1 MRPVRIALYGDV
13 NLNIIDGSAIWLASL
28 AHVLHRIERTRLTV
42 LRKAPE
48 RRDLITAE
56 LAGLDRLRL
65 VGPAAG
71 RPLTPALALDEL
83 ERRDREEPF
92 DVVVLR
98 GYALARHA
106 ARRPQL
112 AGRLWTYLTDIEQDP
127 VARTDDDRA
136 ELTAIA
142 RSSDR
147 LLCQTEQL
155 RGHLEGGT
163 RAAANRTILLPP
175 MVAPAFVHAGAAR
188 RGHPTQVRRLFYA
201 GKFAPGWGLLE
212 LVATFARLRARHPG
226 LQLDVAGDKIHDPPD
241 DPAFRPAVEAAL
253 TGTEGLVWHGGVSRT
268 QVAALLADAD
278 IALSARDS
286 RLDDSL
292 ELSTKLLEYGAAG
305 VPVVCNRTDMH
316 VELFGHAYPLFIDG
330 IDDLEAV
337 LDDAIGDV
345 GSWRRAA
352 AVVRTAARAFTYDR
366 VADLLRPHLARRVPA
381 VASPAGSGPRV
392 LVATHDRKFFSAI
405 ADHLSRCGAQVSF
418 DDWHGHA
425 RHDEA
430 VSKDLLQRA
439 DVVVCEWAV
448 GNAVWY
454 SHNLRPG
461 QRLLLRLHRMELDT
475 PFPAEIRF
483 DAVERAVVVSE
494 LFRDK
499 AVGQLGWPAE
509 RIAVVPNWVDT
520 LLLDRPKLP
529 DAHVHLGLLGW
540 IPQRKRLDRALDVIE
555 RLARADDRWR
565 LHLGG
570 PLPWE
575 LRWVWMRLAEREYL
589 TDQLDR
595 IRMSPVLRR
604 AVSIDGHQH
613 NVASWLRQIGFVLS
627 PSDDESFHLAPAEGM
642 ASGAVPVIWPWETA
656 VGVYGRRWLVDDASA
671 AAERI
676 AVTDWQAERR
686 VAQAYVRRRYPLE
699 PVVDAWADLV
709 LGGRSAP

>member
-28 AHVLHRIERTRLTV
+28 VQVLHRIQRTRLTV

-56 LAGLDRLRL
+56 LAALDRLRL
-65 VGPAAG
+65 VGPTTG
-71 RPLTPALALDEL
+71 RPLTPVQALDEL
-83 ERRDREEPF
+83 ERLDHGERF
-92 DVVVLR
+92 DLIVLR

-106 ARRPQL
+106 ARRSQL

-127 VARTDDDRA
+127 AALTDDDRV

-155 RGHLEGGT
+155 RGHLEGCT
-163 RAAANRTILLPP
+163 SAAANRTILLPP
-175 MVAPAFVHAGAAR
+175 MVAPAFADAGAAR
-188 RGHPTQVRRLFYA
+188 RRRPADVRRLFYA
-201 GKFAPGWGLLE
+201 GKFAPGWGVLE
-212 LVATFARLRARHPG
+212 LIAAFSRLRGHHPR
-226 LQLDVAGDKIHDPPD
+226 LELHMAGDKIHDPPD
-241 DPAFRPAVEAAL
+241 DPGFRPAVETAL
-253 TGTEGLVWHGGVSRT
+253 AGTDGLVWHGGVTRA

-278 IALSARDS
+278 IALSARDD

-305 VPVVCNRTDMH
+305 VPVVCNRTALH
-316 VELFGHAYPLFIDG
+316 VELFGPDYPLFIDG

-337 LDDAIGDV
+337 LGGAVVDPGR
-345 GSWRRAA
+345 WRRAA
-352 AVVRTAARAFTYDR
+352 DIARTVAEGFTYDR
-366 VADLLRPHLARRVPA
+366 VADRLRPHLARRVPD
-381 VASPAGSGPRV
+381 VVLPAGSGPRV
-392 LVATHDRKFFSAI
+392 LVASHDRKFFTAI
-405 ADHLSRCGAQVSF
+405 ADHLSRCGAEVTF
-418 DDWHGHA
+418 DDWQGHA

-430 VSKDLLQRA
+430 VSKDLLECA
-439 DVVVCEWAV
+439 DVVVCEWAL
-448 GNAVWY
+448 GNAVWC

-461 QRLLLRLHRMELDT
+461 QRLLVRLHRMELET
-475 PFPAEIRF
+475 PFPSEIRF
-483 DAVERAVVVSE
+483 DAVERVVVVSE

-499 AVGQLGWPAE
+499 AVAQLGWPAE
-509 RIAVVPNWVDT
+509 RITVVPNWVDT

-529 DAHVHLGLLGW
+529 DARVHLGLLGW

-555 RLARADDRWR
+555 RLARDDDRWR

-575 LRWVWMRLAEREYL
+575 LRWVWMRLAERAYF

-604 AVSIDGHQH
+604 AVSVDGHQH
-613 NVASWLRQIGFVLS
+613 NVPSWLRQIGFVLS

-656 VGVYGRRWLVDDASA
+656 AGVYGQRWLVDDVSA

-676 AVTDWQAERR
+676 AATDWEAER
-686 VAQAYVRRRYPLE
+686 VSAQAFVRRHSPLE
-699 PVVDAWADLV
+699 PVVEAWADLV
-709 LGGRSAP
+709 LAG